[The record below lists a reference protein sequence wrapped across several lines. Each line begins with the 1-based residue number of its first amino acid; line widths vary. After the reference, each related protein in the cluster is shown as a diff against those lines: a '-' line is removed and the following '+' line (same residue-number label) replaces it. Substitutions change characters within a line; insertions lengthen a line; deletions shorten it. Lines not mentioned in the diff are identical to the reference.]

1 MDYFWLCNLELKALA
16 YQFYQLICQLMR
28 LISNT
33 ELVNLYHEFKQM
45 SQLWCWMKKLRW
57 TGYGHNQQ
65 DCLNSSASSLA
76 NYCLTCPQSGI
87 NLPAK
92 WKSDKNRFVI
102 CIC

>member
-1 MDYFWLCNLELKALA
+1 MDYFQLCNLELKASA
-16 YQFYQLICQLMR
+16 YQFYQLRCRLMR

-33 ELVNLYHEFKQM
+33 ELVNLYHEFRWI
-45 SQLWCWMKKLRW
+45 SQLWHWMKRLEW
-57 TGYGHNQQ
+57 AGYDHNQQ
-65 DCLNSSASSLA
+65 DPLNPPASSLA
-76 NYCLTCPQSGI
+76 NYCLTCPQPGI